1 MPMEFGF
8 GRIFPKICEIFRGG
22 EPKNVKKAGFR
33 GKKSGGN
40 PEKRI
45 FISLTNSQLQRKCR
59 KSEKKCAGVLE

>member
-22 EPKNVKKAGFR
+22 EPKNGKKAGFR
-33 GKKSGGN
+33 GKKRGGN

-45 FISLTNSQLQRKCR
+45 FISLTHNQLQRKC
-59 KSEKKCAGVLE
+59 KKNKKKCARVL